1 MKVLFGQSQNGLG
14 SRGRMLSKKYYNKIA
29 NLITVSKTKKNLIDN
44 IIEFFAEDNPSFDT
58 YRFKEACCYK
68 NLEGE

>member
-1 MKVLFGQSQNGLG
+1 MKVQFGQSQDGLE

-58 YRFKEACCYK
+58 YRFK
-68 NLEGE
+68 

>member
-1 MKVLFGQSQNGLG
+1 
-14 SRGRMLSKKYYNKIA
+14 MLSKKYYNKIA
-29 NLITVSKTKKNLIDN
+29 NLITISKTKKNLIDN